1 MPDWKASSFASRQL
15 GHLYYIRPF
24 DLDPSRKNGG
34 EGFLRNE
41 DTLCV
46 ARFIWLNG
54 LDEFNGHQIWKCP
67 FTNTLVH
74 SLFLLGKM
82 NESLVNGGGGC
93 MLSIRTERIYTTW
106 SWSVLRTIE
115 LWRVPRLNAFYTI
128 YIYISCFSVSCIC
141 SIIMNVDSRIASRLW
156 KYNSALTRNQ

>member
-54 LDEFNGHQIWKCP
+54 LDEFNGHRIWKCP

-93 MLSIRTERIYTTW
+93 SRSERKEYTPLGLGPFYEQSNFDAFLDWTRFIR
-106 SWSVLRTIE
+106 
-115 LWRVPRLNAFYTI
+115 